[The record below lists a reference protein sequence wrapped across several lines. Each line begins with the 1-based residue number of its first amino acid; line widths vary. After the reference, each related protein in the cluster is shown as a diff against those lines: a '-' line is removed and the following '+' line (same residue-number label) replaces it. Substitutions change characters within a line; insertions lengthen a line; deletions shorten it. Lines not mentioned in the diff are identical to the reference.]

1 MEENITKGTGKVI
14 LRIFDKYFEFE
25 NISQCINN
33 YLHIPYKQYKYLKD
47 YNRWP
52 CWWQIYKRNE
62 LPDDITIS
70 DISLL
75 IDIK

>member
-1 MEENITKGTGKVI
+1 MENTIKGSGKVV
-14 LRIFDKYFEFE
+14 LRIFDRYFEFD

-33 YLHIPYKQYKYLKD
+33 VLHIPYKQYKYLKD

-52 CWWQIYKRNE
+52 CWWQIYKRSE